1 MAFALL
7 AVSAILVIYAYRQ
20 PAGVAV
26 VKVKREARRGQS
38 VSISEH
44 KNLS

>member
-1 MAFALL
+1 MALTLL

-20 PAGVAV
+20 PSGVAV
-26 VKVKREARRGQS
+26 VKVKREARRGNAA
-38 VSISEH
+38 SISEH